1 MFPFHSVV
9 WITSEKCFGVI
20 TNPAVVL
27 GNRME
32 CILIS
37 NVGFESKNLC
47 NFNLSSTGI
56 IDAAPML
63 RLFEDNVLNVQTPST
78 TEEED
83 VISLSI
89 GVAFLNAASTMLTK
103 CVMNKR
109 MFPSHIFCSD
119 LCLLTPMV
127 KTHASPREAYNEAY
141 HTISVLLIERDALGY
156 MNEVAK
162 ADDFHRYPCKYRAL
176 PARTTVT
183 RKTQSSLRTHVKHE
197 RGPRA
202 ARRKLVQSHDAPGE
216 EEEEEEDRD
225 EDKGDSRATKAP
237 KLL

>member
-1 MFPFHSVV
+1 MLPLHSVV
-9 WITSEKCFGVI
+9 WITSENSLALI
-20 TNPAVVL
+20 TKPAVF
-27 GNRME
+27 GSRME

-37 NVGFESKNLC
+37 NMGLEFKNMR
-47 NFNLSSTGI
+47 NVNPSDI

-63 RLFEDNVLNVQTPST
+63 RQSEGHVLNVQTPST

-109 MFPSHIFCSD
+109 LFPWNAFCSD

-162 ADDFHRYPCKYRAL
+162 ADAYNSRS
-176 PARTTVT
+176 TVT
-183 RKTQSSLRTHVKHE
+183 RKTQSFLRSFVAHDGVAGDVVHNLV
-197 RGPRA
+197 PLYA
-202 ARRKLVQSHDAPGE
+202 AQHPCTCVYCMA
-216 EEEEEEDRD
+216 
-225 EDKGDSRATKAP
+225 AF
-237 KLL
+237 